1 MAQSVRDFA
10 EKQNFFDQLIEEA
23 ESSSEDPQKTHEM
36 NVDAEVVV
44 DRILHAKDGHLQSE
58 LLRAE
63 LEAASNEIGS
73 MIQEIKRKCEE
84 RCGDR
89 EAFFVTKFVIGD
101 EVASLATE
109 QPLEVDGPIQ
119 KAGDIPVIIRG
130 ERVNQTQV
138 LISSRPRLLAVHAE
152 YKGPDGSGKV
162 SVSREFEFD
171 MDDDET
177 VLMELGKDL

>member
-1 MAQSVRDFA
+1 MAQSVHDFA
-10 EKQNFFDQLIEEA
+10 KKHDFFDQLIEEA
-23 ESSSEDPQKTHEM
+23 EGEDPQKTEEM

-58 LLRAE
+58 LLRSE

-73 MIQEIKRKCEE
+73 MIQEIKRKCGE

-101 EVASLATE
+101 DVASLAVEET
-109 QPLEVDGPIQ
+109 LEVDGPIR
-119 KAGDIPVIIRG
+119 KAGDIPVVVQG
-130 ERVNQTQV
+130 KQVNQTQV
-138 LISSRPRLLAVHAE
+138 LISSRPRLLAVHAD

-162 SVSREFEFD
+162 SVSRDFEFD
-171 MDDDET
+171 MEDDET

>member
-1 MAQSVRDFA
+1 MAHSVRDFA
-10 EKQNFFDQLIEEA
+10 EKHGFFDQLIKEA
-23 ESSSEDPQKTHEM
+23 EDEAPEKTHEM

-44 DRILHAKDGHLQSE
+44 DRILHAKNGHLQSE

-73 MIQEIKRKCEE
+73 MMQEIKRKCENK
-84 RCGDR
+84 CGDR

-101 EVASLATE
+101 DVASLVVE
-109 QPLEVDGPIQ
+109 QTLEVDGPIQ
-119 KAGDIPVIIRG
+119 KAGDLPVIVQG
-130 ERVNQTQV
+130 QQVNQTQV

-162 SVSREFEFD
+162 SVSRDFEFD
-171 MDDDET
+171 MEDDET